1 MELRGEEG
9 VVLGGWRMT
18 ERLEWGG
25 VGEVGAHPVRGGR
38 ALLFLFA
45 VVKSGFS
52 PPANI

>member
-9 VVLGGWRMT
+9 VVLGGGVK
-18 ERLEWGG
+18 EGLEWGG
-25 VGEVGAHPVRGGR
+25 VCEAGAHPVRGGR

-52 PPANI
+52 SPANI